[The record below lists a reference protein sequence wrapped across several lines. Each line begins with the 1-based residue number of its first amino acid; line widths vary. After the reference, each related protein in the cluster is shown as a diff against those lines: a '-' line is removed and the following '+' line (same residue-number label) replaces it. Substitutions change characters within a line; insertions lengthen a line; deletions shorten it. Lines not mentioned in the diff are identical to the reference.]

1 MPYDICVLP
10 AREERERK
18 REGVIDSVED
28 NLDVGESSSGVRL
41 ALDCDTG
48 SDIRRGEGGDAGIYF

>member
-1 MPYDICVLP
+1 
-10 AREERERK
+10 
-18 REGVIDSVED
+18 VIDSVED

>member
-1 MPYDICVLP
+1 VFY
-10 AREERERK
+10 RQERRERERE

-48 SDIRRGEGGDAGIYF
+48 